1 MDKYIDLHAHTN
13 FSDGELTPDELI
25 KLAINNNVG
34 ILAITDHDTIE
45 GVKNITY
52 RPNNIQIINGIELS
66 TKIDVGTIHILGYDI
81 DIKNKDLNNK
91 LVELRDNSVNSV
103 LSVIEQIKKDYN
115 IFFTYQEL
123 KELINANHNLGRP
136 DIAKL
141 LIKKGYVKTV
151 QEAFDKYLIDAYTKI
166 NGRKKGIPYSE
177 CIELILKSN
186 GIPVLAHP
194 KTLLLDDK
202 ELLLIL
208 KDMINCGLM
217 GIEAYHSTHT
227 IEEVHKYLEI
237 ANELGLV
244 ISGGSDYHGIIT
256 KPDIELGYGKNNN
269 LKIKQLSILNK
280 IKR

>member
-1 MDKYIDLHAHTN
+1 MNKYIDLHAHTN
-13 FSDGELTPDELI
+13 YSDGELSPDELI
-25 KLAINNNVG
+25 KLAIKNNIG
-34 ILAITDHDTIE
+34 TLAITDHDTIE

-52 RPNNIQIINGIELS
+52 RPKNIQIINGIELS
-66 TKIDVGTIHILGYDI
+66 AKVDVGTMHILGYDI
-81 DIKNKDLNNK
+81 DIQNKDLNNK
-91 LVELRDNSVNSV
+91 LIELKDNSVNSV

-136 DIAKL
+136 DIARL

-151 QEAFDKYLIDAYTKI
+151 QEAFDKCLIDAYNKI
-166 NGRKKGIPYSE
+166 KGQKKGIHYSQ
-177 CIELILKSN
+177 CIDLILKSN

-194 KTLLLDDK
+194 KTLKLTDK
-202 ELLLIL
+202 ELLLLL
-208 KDMINCGLM
+208 KDMIKCGLI

-227 IEEVHKYLEI
+227 KEEVSKYIKI

-269 LKIKQLSILNK
+269 LKIKQLSILDK

>member
-1 MDKYIDLHAHTN
+1 MNKYIDLHAHTN
-13 FSDGELTPDELI
+13 YSDGELSPDELI
-25 KLAINNNVG
+25 KLAIKNNIG

-52 RPNNIQIINGIELS
+52 KPDNIQIINGIELS
-66 TKIDVGTIHILGYDI
+66 AKIDVGTMHILGYDI
-81 DIKNKDLNNK
+81 DIQNKDLNNK
-91 LVELRDNSVNSV
+91 LIELKDNSVNSV

-136 DIAKL
+136 DIARL

-151 QEAFDKYLIDAYTKI
+151 QEAFDKCLIDAYNKI
-166 NGRKKGIPYSE
+166 KGQKKGIHYSQ
-177 CIELILKSN
+177 CIDLILKSN

-194 KTLLLDDK
+194 KTLKLTDK
-202 ELLLIL
+202 ELLLLL
-208 KDMINCGLM
+208 KDMIKCGLI

-227 IEEVHKYLEI
+227 KEEVSKYIEI

-269 LKIKQLSILNK
+269 LKIKQLSILDK
-280 IKR
+280 TKR